1 MWYGWFLTQVSRPQ
15 EGLDQARAAEDLDP
29 VNPFLRILV
38 TQPLLNLHRYE
49 EALAQVDSV
58 LRLDPEHG
66 AAFIYQANI
75 HLLMGETALARTAVD
90 QAGILLGEGQ
100 LPVAALRADIAAREG
115 DEARARDLMAKW
127 EEEHPAMSTAWQ
139 AYTFLYLNRENEA
152 LEVLER
158 AYVDRYPWLPNMTS
172 APQVDPIRSDPR
184 FRALRQAMGL
194 PTG

>member
-1 MWYGWFLTQVSRPQ
+1 
-15 EGLDQARAAEDLDP
+15 
-29 VNPFLRILV
+29 
-38 TQPLLNLHRYE
+38 
-49 EALAQVDSV
+49 
-58 LRLDPEHG
+58 
-66 AAFIYQANI
+66 
-75 HLLMGETALARTAVD
+75 
-90 QAGILLGEGQ
+90 
-100 LPVAALRADIAAREG
+100 
-115 DEARARDLMAKW
+115 
-127 EEEHPAMSTAWQ
+127 MSTAWQ